1 MWKLSGFADEASSD
15 LDEQIALLNKLGIKH
30 IEFRSAWGIKVLDL
44 TQEQLEEAKAKLDA
58 AGIKLSSVGSDIG
71 KIFINEP
78 FEDHLK
84 RAAHAVEVAKFFG
97 CDYIRMFSFF
107 IPQGEDPAQYRGE
120 VMDRSRA
127 FVRLAE
133 AGGVTMLHENEKD
146 IYGDIPE
153 RVVDLI
159 TEMDSPHYRGIF
171 DPANYV
177 QCGAKPVDEAY
188 PLVKDFTHY
197 LHVKDASATEF
208 DANGHSKV
216 VPAGHGDGQFP
227 ELIAAL
233 KADGYEGFLSIE
245 PHLGDFNAFG
255 GLCGPDL
262 WTDAYNAITK
272 ILSDQ
277 DIAWQ

>member
-1 MWKLSGFADEASSD
+1 MWTLTGFADEISD
-15 LDEQIALLNKLGIKH
+15 DFGEQLSLLQELGVTH
-30 IEFRSAWGIKVLDL
+30 LEFRSAWGTNILLLSPD
-44 TQEQLEEAKAKLDA
+44 QLERAKQMLDQ
-58 AGIKLSSVGSDIG
+58 AGIKVSSIGSPIG
-71 KIFINEP
+71 KILVD
-78 FEDHLK
+78 EDFDEHLEAM
-84 RAAHAVEVAKFFG
+84 RHAVEVAKFFG
-97 CDYIRMFSFF
+97 APYIRLFSFF
-107 IPQGEDPAQYRGE
+107 IPEGSDPDSHRDE
-120 VMDRSRA
+120 VLRRMKA
-127 FVRLAE
+127 IAE
-133 AGGVTMLHENEKD
+133 VAEGSGVTLLHENEKD
-146 IYGDIPE
+146 IYGDSPE

-177 QCGAKPVDEAY
+177 QCGAKPFDEAY

-262 WTDAYNAITK
+262 WTDAFNAITK